1 MRIKRFSGIL
11 VFLCLAFLATAQ
23 IRDFVP
29 VVRPVYHAET
39 VAFLEKLSASMKAD
53 GYDEAASL
61 IKSYAEGGFGS
72 GFVILAPDGS
82 PYIVTN
88 RHVVSQAASITVEF
102 QKADES
108 TVTYKNCQIVAVD
121 EDLDL
126 ALVALPKGAGPFKSG
141 LAFAAER
148 SEDGA
153 EVWSA
158 GYPGLGSEPSWQL
171 GKGNV
176 TNAIAKIPEL
186 ADPAV
191 TTLIQHSAQIDP
203 GNSGG
208 PLLVTDKS
216 APAGYRVIGINTWKA
231 YDRQATNFAIPAAA
245 IKRFIDSSLARATG
259 TAAQSPILE
268 GRCKDFIGA
277 AVGKDDAYRTIYRYV
292 SYGYVAK
299 DGEAVLKDV
308 LQVAPTAVR
317 DTILTVFTSYS
328 PIEGIRLAIAYRI
341 QTGLKG
347 KDGPLSLSFV
357 SVDGNPDTPDTE
369 VPVRFTRDGKEIVV
383 TWTREQG
390 LWRIASYPL
399 ELASARSKDGKA
411 SGDEGTSSATTG
423 ELPYSTIV
431 LLGAELPLSS
441 TGATIWG
448 CEFGFSI
455 GAYGAISGS
464 SYFGMRKTT
473 DYYGYM
479 DSSMILRAGAGLQL
493 RYPVI
498 LDAANLIPYIGISG
512 GLAIDSDSMGD
523 SSSSILYT
531 QAEAGLQVGFS
542 SGLYLSAAYRVYID
556 IPSGFPASSVGL
568 LFGFGL

>member
-1 MRIKRFSGIL
+1 MRIKRLSGIL

-72 GFVILAPDGS
+72 GFVVLAPDGS
-82 PYIVTN
+82 PYVVTN

-108 TVTYKNCQIVAVD
+108 IVTYRNCQIVAVD

-141 LAFAAER
+141 LVFSTER
-148 SEDGA
+148 MDDGA

-186 ADPAV
+186 ADPAI

-208 PLLVTDKS
+208 PLLVADKS
-216 APAGYRVIGINTWKA
+216 VPGGYRVIGVNTWKA

-245 IKRFIDSSLARATG
+245 IKRFIDSSLAKATG
-259 TAAQSPILE
+259 TMAQSPILE

-277 AVGKDDAYRTIYRYV
+277 AVGKDDAYKTIYRYV

-299 DGEAVLKDV
+299 EGESVLKDV

-357 SVDGNPDTPDTE
+357 AVDGNPDTPDAE

-390 LWRIASYPL
+390 LWRIASYPI
-399 ELASARSKDGKA
+399 ELASAKATDGKSA
-411 SGDEGTSSATTG
+411 GDKGTSSASMG
-423 ELPYSTIV
+423 ESPYSTIV
-431 LLGAELPLSS
+431 LCGAELPLSS
-441 TGATIWG
+441 TGTTIWG

-455 GAYGAISGS
+455 GAYGAFTGS
-464 SYFGMRKTT
+464 SYFGMRETA
-473 DYYGYM
+473 DYYGYA
-479 DSSMILRAGAGLQL
+479 DSSIILRAGAGLQL
-493 RYPVI
+493 RYPVM
-498 LDAANLIPYIGISG
+498 LDAVNIVPYVGVSG
-512 GLAIDSDSMGD
+512 GLAVDSDSMGD
-523 SSSSILYT
+523 SSASILYT
-531 QAEAGLQVGFS
+531 QAEAGVQLGLV
-542 SGLYLSAAYRVYID
+542 SGLYLSASYRMYID
-556 IPSGFPASSVGL
+556 IPSGFPASTAGL
-568 LFGFGL
+568 LIGFGL